1 MDGCFHSFQLFD
13 ISHIELKPEET
24 IHKSTIHAQ
33 TGSAD
38 ETGTSSNMK

>member
-1 MDGCFHSFQLFD
+1 MFPQLQLFD
-13 ISHIELKPEET
+13 TSHIELKPESA

-38 ETGTSSNMK
+38 ETGSNSNMK